1 MTSPQDQFA
10 DRGHR
15 TQENFKRLWQQWSD
29 RSNELIKRSGS
40 RSAAT
45 GSPGGSPEEVL
56 DAVFDFAEQ
65 LIAQQRIFAK
75 QMLRAASGG
84 HKTVA
89 DAPEAAGD
97 QASTMT
103 SAGSPDAPSTMRITA
118 ADFPGREPER

>member
-1 MTSPQDQFA
+1 MTSPQDQYA

-84 HKTVA
+84 QKMVA
-89 DAPEAAGD
+89 DAPEAMGD
-97 QASTMT
+97 RASPIT
-103 SAGSPDAPSTMRITA
+103 SAGSPDAPSTTRITS
-118 ADFPGREPER
+118 ADFPGGEPGR

>member
-1 MTSPQDQFA
+1 MTDPQDQFA

-29 RSNELIKRSGS
+29 RSNELIKRSGG
-40 RSAAT
+40 RPATT
-45 GSPGGSPEEVL
+45 GSAEGSPEEVL

-75 QMLRAASGG
+75 QMLRATSGG
-84 HKTVA
+84 QKTVA

-97 QASTMT
+97 QGSPVTP
-103 SAGSPDAPSTMRITA
+103 AGSPDAPSTTRITA
-118 ADFPGREPER
+118 ADFPGGEPGR

>member
-1 MTSPQDQFA
+1 MTSPQDQYA

-29 RSNELIKRSGS
+29 RSNELIKRSGG

-75 QMLRAASGG
+75 QMLRATSGG
-84 HKTVA
+84 QKTVA
-89 DAPEAAGD
+89 DTPEAASD
-97 QASTMT
+97 QASPMT
-103 SAGSPDAPSTMRITA
+103 PAGSPDAPSTTRITA
-118 ADFPGREPER
+118 ADFPGGEPGR